1 MQRTFSPCYIPDM
14 HWKQISAPYPP
25 YPVISCLILIPS
37 SLMSNFL
44 ELSPT
49 VQALPRPEDVHVTS
63 RYITLPPCH
72 VERLFFHALYNL
84 YISIL
89 YSFHFIPFLVAASA
103 ALKSHCPATL
113 GGLLGL
119 LLHLQPRTMRKND
132 APKIS
137 KMMRYDASKIF
148 KFGRFWEPNLKA
160 DPSGI
165 HRHK

>member
-1 MQRTFSPCYIPDM
+1 MKQSHNILIILCKGMQRTFSPCYIPDM

-89 YSFHFIPFLVAASA
+89 YSFHFVPFLVAASA

-113 GGLLGL
+113 GGLLG
-119 LLHLQPRTMRKND
+119 HLTASYCFCIFSQERCG
-132 APKIS
+132 
-137 KMMRYDASKIF
+137 KMMLPKSRK
-148 KFGRFWEPNLKA
+148 
-160 DPSGI
+160 
-165 HRHK
+165 